1 MCAASAVSVTGEAF
15 GQPVR
20 SVDTGTKTELTKT
33 ATVAS
38 FALTTPADRIGLGFG
53 AVLAYP
59 ADNLSRG
66 QFPLPHNPEP
76 EPLRS
81 RQEKS
86 ATQMRKQMRT
96 GEPSA
101 VPPAGPA
108 GCLTPGT
115 SADRVVWSVTVG
127 TSWRVTDTDL
137 SRDRDPKTCV
147 RLRQDRDC
155 QSPVRSD

>member
-1 MCAASAVSVTGEAF
+1 MTL
-15 GQPVR
+15 
-20 SVDTGTKTELTKT
+20 TNLKTEVTKT

-38 FALTTPADRIGLGFG
+38 VKLTTPADRIGLGFG
-53 AVLAYP
+53 AALAYP
-59 ADNLSRG
+59 ADNLSQG

-76 EPLRS
+76 EQLRS
-81 RQEKS
+81 RQGRS

-108 GCLTPGT
+108 GCLPPGS

-127 TSWRVTDTDL
+127 TSWRVTATGD
-137 SRDRDPKTCV
+137 SRNRDPKTCV
-147 RLRQDRDC
+147 RLRRLSDC
-155 QSPVRSD
+155 QSQARSDEKHGLTREALPAAAAGK